1 MTYIKNK
8 NKINRTAGEVR
19 FIKDKGGE
27 SEWAWSEY
35 SPSERIM
42 DKGHKLNT
50 KCKKS
55 LAQVLRSSL
64 FALGHAMSAYSRF
77 AKIKSRDISPDGRLG
92 GKGYIMEIKG
102 MRKQYMN
109 IVESLSSLSDTIY
122 DEINADHWGV
132 AKEKII
138 EQYLQE
144 AQNVMEDPEAWAED
158 AEEIVSENKDLT
170 RDFHTPRNKTASDI
184 RIANV
189 VNRFMEKQ

>member
-19 FIKDKGGE
+19 FIKDKGGDS

-35 SPSERIM
+35 SPSERNM
-42 DKGHKLNT
+42 DKKHKFNT
-50 KCKKS
+50 KCKKPM
-55 LAQVLRSSL
+55 AQVLRSSL

-122 DEINADHWGV
+122 DEINADHWDM
-132 AKEKII
+132 AREKII
-138 EQYLQE
+138 EQYIDE
-144 AQNVMEDPEAWAED
+144 AQEVMEDPERWAEESEGGKED
-158 AEEIVSENKDLT
+158 AIKRDLYT
-170 RDFHTPRNKTASDI
+170 TRNKTASDI
-184 RIANV
+184 RVANV
-189 VNRFMEKQ
+189 VNRYMEKI

>member
-19 FIKDKGGE
+19 FIKDKG
-27 SEWAWSEY
+27 SDSDEWAWAEY
-35 SPSERIM
+35 SPTDREM

-122 DEINADHWGV
+122 DEINADHWGM

-138 EQYLQE
+138 EQYIQD

-158 AEEIVSENKDLT
+158 IEEKDDLT
-170 RDFHTPRNKTASDI
+170 RDFHSQRSKTASDI